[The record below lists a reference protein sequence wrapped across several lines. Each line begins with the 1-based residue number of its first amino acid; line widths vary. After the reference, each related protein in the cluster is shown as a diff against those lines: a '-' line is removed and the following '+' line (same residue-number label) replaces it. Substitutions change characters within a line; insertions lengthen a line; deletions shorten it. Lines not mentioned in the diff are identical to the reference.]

1 MTHEGDASKKHYR
14 TISIVAG
21 PNGAGKS
28 TFVENYLNRY
38 IDCDEFLNADL
49 IARGLSPFAPERQA
63 LRASEIFL
71 QRLDEL
77 AAGNSS
83 FALETTLAGRSY
95 RRRIPRWKE
104 LGFRVTL
111 FFIWLP
117 TEEIA
122 IRRVAARVEQG
133 GHNIAVSDIRRRY
146 ARGLKNLTT
155 VYLPIVDDAWV
166 LNGAVTPPEVVW
178 RRSEGNVC
186 VGNVGIWHLIQRFE
200 RDNL

>member
-1 MTHEGDASKKHYR
+1 MTHEGDASKKHNR

-95 RRRIPRWKE
+95 RRRIPRWKNSDFALLCFSFGYQPRKLLYGE
-104 LGFRVTL
+104 L
-111 FFIWLP
+111 
-117 TEEIA
+117 
-122 IRRVAARVEQG
+122 RRE
-133 GHNIAVSDIRRRY
+133 
-146 ARGLKNLTT
+146 
-155 VYLPIVDDAWV
+155 
-166 LNGAVTPPEVVW
+166 LNKAVTISLFPIFD
-178 RRSEGNVC
+178 GDMHA
-186 VGNVGIWHLIQRFE
+186 G
-200 RDNL
+200 

>member
-1 MTHEGDASKKHYR
+1 MTHEGDASKKHNR

-95 RRRIPRWKE
+95 QRRINRWRE

-146 ARGLKNLTT
+146 ARGLKNLTPSICPSLMT
-155 VYLPIVDDAWV
+155 H
-166 LNGAVTPPEVVW
+166 G
-178 RRSEGNVC
+178 
-186 VGNVGIWHLIQRFE
+186 F
-200 RDNL
+200 

>member
-1 MTHEGDASKKHYR
+1 MNQYSR
-14 TISIVAG
+14 TVSVIAG

-38 IDCDEFLNADL
+38 VDCDEFLNADL

-77 AAGNSS
+77 EEGKTS

-95 RRRIPRWKE
+95 RRRITRWKE
-104 LGFRVTL
+104 LGFHVTL

-117 TEEIA
+117 SEDMA
-122 IRRVAARVEQG
+122 IQRVASRVVQG
-133 GHNIAVSDIRRRY
+133 GHDIAIPDIRRRFT
-146 ARGLKNLTT
+146 RGLKNLATM
-155 VYLPIVDDAWV
+155 YLPLVDEAWI
-166 LNGAVTPPEVVW
+166 LNGAVTPPEVIW
-178 RRSEGNVC
+178 RRLNADECSGNTELWQLIRSL
-186 VGNVGIWHLIQRFE
+186 VGDDL
-200 RDNL
+200 

>member
-1 MTHEGDASKKHYR
+1 MTREGDSSKNINR
-14 TISIVAG
+14 TISVVAG

-71 QRLDEL
+71 QQLDEL
-77 AAGNSS
+77 EAGNLS
-83 FALETTLAGRSY
+83 FALETTLAGQSY
-95 RRRIPRWKE
+95 RRRIPRWKA

-122 IRRVAARVEQG
+122 IQRVAARVAQG
-133 GHNIAVSDIRRRY
+133 GHNIAIPDIRRRY

-155 VYLPIVDDAWV
+155 IYLPIVDDAWV

-178 RRSEGNVC
+178 RRSEGNEC
-186 VGNVGIWHLIQRFE
+186 VGNVGIWQLIQTFE

>member
-1 MTHEGDASKKHYR
+1 MNEYSR
-14 TISIVAG
+14 TVSVIAG

-38 IDCDEFLNADL
+38 VDCDEFLNADL

-71 QRLDEL
+71 QRLGEL
-77 AAGNSS
+77 EAGKAS

-104 LGFRVTL
+104 LGFHVTL

-117 TEEIA
+117 SDEMA
-122 IRRVAARVEQG
+122 IQRVASRVAQG
-133 GHNIAVSDIRRRY
+133 GHDIAIPDIRRRY
-146 ARGLKNLTT
+146 TRGMRNLNTI
-155 VYLPIVDDAWV
+155 YLPIVDEAWV
-166 LNGAVTPPEVVW
+166 LNGAVTPPETTEQKGHAQHIAFVLQFGKLC
-178 RRSEGNVC
+178 RLNRLLLGE
-186 VGNVGIWHLIQRFE
+186 
-200 RDNL
+200 NLP

>member
-1 MTHEGDASKKHYR
+1 MTHEGDATKNHSR

-178 RRSEGNVC
+178 RRSEGNEC
-186 VGNVGIWHLIQRFE
+186 VGNVGIWHLIQRFK

>member
-1 MTHEGDASKKHYR
+1 MTHEGDASKKHNR

-178 RRSEGNVC
+178 RRSEGNEC
-186 VGNVGIWHLIQRFE
+186 VRNVGIWHLIQRFE

>member
-1 MTHEGDASKKHYR
+1 MTHEGDATKKHNR

-95 RRRIPRWKE
+95 QRRIPRWKE

-178 RRSEGNVC
+178 RRSEGNEC
-186 VGNVGIWHLIQRFE
+186 VGNVGVWHLIQRFE
-200 RDNL
+200 RDNV